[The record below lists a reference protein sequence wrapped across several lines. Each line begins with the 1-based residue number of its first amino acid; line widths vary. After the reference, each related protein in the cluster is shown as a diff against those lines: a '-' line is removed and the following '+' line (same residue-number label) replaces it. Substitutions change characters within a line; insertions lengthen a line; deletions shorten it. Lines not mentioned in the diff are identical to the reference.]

1 MHLVSSYSAPQNSID
16 SPTAG
21 LFILGKTHL
30 YMLDGL
36 LVREDG
42 EIIEAQDAPKDI
54 LLVPGTVVEL
64 DGMQRAQRW

>member
-1 MHLVSSYSAPQNSID
+1 MSID
-16 SPTAG
+16 PPTAG

-64 DGMQRAQRW
+64 DGVQRAQRW